1 MIARMRAAILVCLS
15 LAASAHADVAEGKKL
30 NVAGMKKVNKQD
42 WSGALELFKKAIA
55 ADPGAVLAHYNAASM
70 ESRLD
75 KIDDCL
81 ADLAWLAKSSDPAAA
96 KALAHGKND
105 PDLERA
111 SMDPRVRAIIGVP
124 ELASMTGDAIALE
137 RSGVWG
143 EDGSACGAPGYTLTF
158 KKGGALIAKSDWG
171 CNDGE
176 EHVDEPG
183 TWKAKGASVIV
194 TSKTL
199 FKNATATF
207 GPCDADKPGTWC
219 LLVTDAKDGN
229 DHAFHRG
236 PPDSW

>member
-1 MIARMRAAILVCLS
+1 MRLAIALVLIMS
-15 LAASAHADVAEGKKL
+15 PALHADVAAGKKL
-30 NVAGMKKVNKQD
+30 NVQGMQKVGKKD

-55 ADPGAVLAHYNAASM
+55 ADPDAVLAHYNAASM
-70 ESRLD
+70 ESRLA
-75 KIDDCL
+75 KLDDCV
-81 ADLAWLAKSSDPAAA
+81 ADLTWLAKSSDPAAA
-96 KALAHGKND
+96 KALAHGKSD

-111 SMDPRVRAIIGVP
+111 SMDPRVRTIIGVP
-124 ELASMTGDAIALE
+124 ELGSMTGDAIALE

-143 EDGSACGAPGYTLTF
+143 EDGSACGAPGFTLTF
-158 KKGGALIAKSDWG
+158 KKGGALIAQSDWG

-176 EHVDEPG
+176 DHVNEPG

-207 GPCDADKPGTWC
+207 GPCDAEKPGALC